1 MSLMWN
7 FICIFARKIFNY
19 MPMDNRNT
27 VQLNSFV
34 GCLGNSSATGL
45 KNQMKESKAS
55 ERKTTQQ
62 SLFFHLLFLCAL
74 LMITSC
80 SGSRQYDFKSSEDA
94 LKQYQAF
101 FQTIK
106 GHSDSDA
113 EQLANLINQWHEYG
127 DTVLNYIRK
136 DPSYNAHS
144 GLSMKYDLISDSI
157 RTELLAMTGNCTLSD
172 VAYVKLH
179 TSLYKDNK
187 ELGSLKENAS
197 KFFATLDK
205 SPVYDLEVHRALANY
220 SKFLLTTKSQGIK
233 SRKELVAF
241 LHEED
246 RHFRTFLAHIDE
258 CSSIGMTEIT
268 NHTADICSA
277 IYKSASRN
285 KLPASETL
293 VLMSMRTD
301 RRLILNAQVCRD
313 ALKRG
318 KIKDAIQ
325 ANAYLWMILQPY
337 LSMDALAIAMLTPEQ
352 AQLMTDI
359 AKDYPAIIT
368 RLEGKHLVNKEV
380 SNKIP
385 AQLMR
390 LYISTL

>member
-74 LMITSC
+74 FMITSC

-101 FQTIK
+101 FQTMK

-113 EQLANLINQWHEYG
+113 EHLADFINQWREYG

-136 DPSYNAHS
+136 DPSFNAHS

-157 RTELLAMTGNCTLSD
+157 RTELLAMTGNCTLID

-187 ELGSLKENAS
+187 ELGSLKENAI
-197 KFFATLDK
+197 KFFATLDQ
-205 SPVYDLEVHRALANY
+205 SPAYDLEVHKALVNY
-220 SKFLLTTKSQGIK
+220 SKFLLSTKSHGIK

-241 LHEED
+241 LH
-246 RHFRTFLAHIDE
+246 LSLIHI
-258 CSSIGMTEIT
+258 
-268 NHTADICSA
+268 
-277 IYKSASRN
+277 
-285 KLPASETL
+285 
-293 VLMSMRTD
+293 
-301 RRLILNAQVCRD
+301 
-313 ALKRG
+313 
-318 KIKDAIQ
+318 
-325 ANAYLWMILQPY
+325 
-337 LSMDALAIAMLTPEQ
+337 
-352 AQLMTDI
+352 
-359 AKDYPAIIT
+359 
-368 RLEGKHLVNKEV
+368 
-380 SNKIP
+380 
-385 AQLMR
+385 
-390 LYISTL
+390 

>member
-1 MSLMWN
+1 MSLMWI

-101 FQTIK
+101 FQTMK

-113 EQLANLINQWHEYG
+113 EHLADYINQWREYG

-136 DPSYNAHS
+136 DPSFNAHS

-157 RTELLAMTGNCTLSD
+157 RTELLGMTGNCTLSD

-187 ELGSLKENAS
+187 ELGSLKENAL

-205 SPVYDLEVHRALANY
+205 SAAYDLEVHRALVNY
-220 SKFLLTTKSQGIK
+220 SKFLLSTK
-233 SRKELVAF
+233 
-241 LHEED
+241 
-246 RHFRTFLAHIDE
+246 
-258 CSSIGMTEIT
+258 
-268 NHTADICSA
+268 
-277 IYKSASRN
+277 
-285 KLPASETL
+285 
-293 VLMSMRTD
+293 
-301 RRLILNAQVCRD
+301 
-313 ALKRG
+313 
-318 KIKDAIQ
+318 
-325 ANAYLWMILQPY
+325 
-337 LSMDALAIAMLTPEQ
+337 
-352 AQLMTDI
+352 
-359 AKDYPAIIT
+359 
-368 RLEGKHLVNKEV
+368 
-380 SNKIP
+380 
-385 AQLMR
+385 
-390 LYISTL
+390 

>member
-1 MSLMWN
+1 
-7 FICIFARKIFNY
+7 
-19 MPMDNRNT
+19 
-27 VQLNSFV
+27 
-34 GCLGNSSATGL
+34 
-45 KNQMKESKAS
+45 
-55 ERKTTQQ
+55 
-62 SLFFHLLFLCAL
+62 
-74 LMITSC
+74 MITSC

-106 GHSDSDA
+106 GHSDSDS
-113 EQLANLINQWHEYG
+113 EQLAGFINQWREYG

-136 DPSYNAHS
+136 DPSFNAHS

-187 ELGSLKENAS
+187 ELGSLKENAI
-197 KFFATLDK
+197 KFFATLDQ
-205 SPVYDLEVHRALANY
+205 SPAYDLEVRRALANY
-220 SKFLLTTKSQGIK
+220 SKFLLSTKSHGIK

-318 KIKDAIQ
+318 KIRDAIQ

-337 LSMDALAIAMLTPEQ
+337 LSMDALVIADASLHINPLIFHYHVTGSYLQIQGIRPH
-352 AQLMTDI
+352 AV
-359 AKDYPAIIT
+359 A
-368 RLEGKHLVNKEV
+368 
-380 SNKIP
+380 
-385 AQLMR
+385 
-390 LYISTL
+390 

>member
-1 MSLMWN
+1 MWN

-27 VQLNSFV
+27 IQLNSFV

-106 GHSDSDA
+106 GHSDSDS
-113 EQLANLINQWHEYG
+113 EQLAGFINQWHEYG
-127 DTVLNYIRK
+127 DTVLNFIRK
-136 DPSYNAHS
+136 DPSFNAHS

-187 ELGSLKENAS
+187 ELGSLKENAL

-205 SPVYDLEVHRALANY
+205 SPAYDLEVHRALANY
-220 SKFLLTTKSQGIK
+220 SKFLLSTKSHGIK
-233 SRKELVAF
+233 SRKELVAY

-318 KIKDAIQ
+318 KSE
-325 ANAYLWMILQPY
+325 M
-337 LSMDALAIAMLTPEQ
+337 LSKPMP
-352 AQLMTDI
+352 
-359 AKDYPAIIT
+359 
-368 RLEGKHLVNKEV
+368 
-380 SNKIP
+380 
-385 AQLMR
+385 
-390 LYISTL
+390 ISG